1 MEIYIIGVFIL
12 GYIFITLEH
21 LVKVD
26 KASTALIT
34 GAVCWALI
42 ALGID
47 SLGMDSYTMKYELHN
62 HVAHISEILF
72 FLLGAMTIV
81 ELVDSHQGFK
91 IITDRIKTSNRV
103 KLLWIL

>member
-21 LVKVD
+21 LIKVD

-34 GAVCWALI
+34 GVVCWALM
-42 ALGID
+42 ALGFE
-47 SLGMDSYTMKYELHN
+47 SLEIFEIFKSKNLEQPFSVLKYELHG

-72 FLLGAMTIV
+72 FLLGAQL
-81 ELVDSHQGFK
+81 LVQ
-91 IITDRIKTSNRV
+91 IY
-103 KLLWIL
+103 

>member
-42 ALGID
+42 ALGFH
-47 SLGMDSYTMKYELHN
+47 SLEN
-62 HVAHISEILF
+62 
-72 FLLGAMTIV
+72 
-81 ELVDSHQGFK
+81 GF
-91 IITDRIKTSNRV
+91 V
-103 KLLWIL
+103 Y